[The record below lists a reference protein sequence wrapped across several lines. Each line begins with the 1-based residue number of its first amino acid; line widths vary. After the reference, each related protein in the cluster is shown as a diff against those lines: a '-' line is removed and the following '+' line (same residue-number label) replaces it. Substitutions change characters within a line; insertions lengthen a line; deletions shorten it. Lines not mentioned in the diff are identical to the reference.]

1 MPLSLNKPSTIF
13 SNSPLTADPGFYS
26 NAASAQGQQRTV
38 ITSGHVGQRKDGSW
52 PETFREQ
59 VQQALSNL
67 VASLESG
74 GASARDIV
82 KLTFYPVNWSIDMLE
97 DLFKPVFQVLT
108 EKHGVMH
115 RPLTTLVPV
124 PSLAFPQA
132 KFEIEAVA
140 MVGGAARPW
149 RDADTPVYRPPPVET
164 DVVVVGGGF
173 SGLAAAHRCHEA
185 GLKTI
190 VLEAKSRI
198 GGRSRTH
205 KKQSGR
211 GVVELGATW
220 INKTTQPEVFALTQK
235 FGLET
240 LEQFAEGDM
249 VYQGVDGMVIR
260 GQADDLA
267 RSVSAEDRHQTAI
280 YTQALVQRPDS
291 IDIRK
296 FHDFPKSEDVT
307 FADWVAQLGCTGEH
321 VQALA
326 NHFSS
331 ALIGRGSKDIGA
343 HYFLDYIKSGLGFS
357 SLVTD
362 DKMGAQNLRVK
373 NGTSEIAYSLART
386 LEPRSIL
393 LDCPVDSIVQHQGN
407 CLVTTRSGASFR
419 ARKVIVAIPTNTY
432 TDIHFTPPLP
442 AGKRAL
448 VTRTMPGYYTK
459 ALVSYQEPW
468 WRHAGLSGK
477 FSSLKGPIYFSW
489 DTSDPGSQQYSLALF
504 IVGPNAH
511 QWSKLS
517 ALQQEESL
525 LKHLAELVGPKL
537 AQKAHDVLEVNI
549 MEWEKEEF
557 LCGAPTSSMP
567 PGLLSRFG
575 DDLRTPLSNVHF
587 AGAETAFEW
596 KGYLEGAVRAG
607 YRAAK
612 EVTQGLQPVAKL

>member
-1 MPLSLNKPSTIF
+1 MAPPLNKPATIF
-13 SNSPLTADPGFYS
+13 SNSPRTADPGFYS
-26 NAASAQGQQRTV
+26 NTASAHGQQRTI

-82 KLTFYPVNWSIDMLE
+82 KLTFYPVDWSMDMLE
-97 DLFKPVFQVLT
+97 DLFKPIFQILT

-140 MVGGAARPW
+140 MVGGTAQPW
-149 RDADTPVYRPPPVET
+149 RDDNTPIYKPPPVET

-173 SGLAAAHRCHEA
+173 SGLTAAYRCHEA

-190 VLEAKSRI
+190 VLEAKPRI

-205 KKQSGR
+205 KKQSGP

-220 INKTTQPEVFALTQK
+220 INKNTQPEVFALTQK

-240 LEQFAEGDM
+240 LEQFVQGDTIH
-249 VYQGVDGMVIR
+249 QGIDGVVIR
-260 GQADDLA
+260 GQAGGLA
-267 RSVSAEDRHQTAI
+267 NHVSAEDRRQAEI
-280 YTQALVQRPDS
+280 YTQALVQRPES
-291 IDIRK
+291 VNIRK

-307 FADWVAQLGCTGEH
+307 YSDWLAQLGCTGEY

-326 NHFSS
+326 NHSTG

-343 HYFLDYIKSGLGFS
+343 HYFLDYIKSGMGFL
-357 SLVTD
+357 SLVSD
-362 DKMGAQNLRVK
+362 DKMGAQHLRVK
-373 NGTSEIAYSLART
+373 KGTSEIAYSLARA
-386 LEPRSIL
+386 LEPGSIL
-393 LDCPVDSIVQHQGN
+393 VNSPVDSIVQHQGD
-407 CLVTTRSGASFR
+407 CLVTTASGASFK
-419 ARKVIVAIPTNTY
+419 ARKVIMAIPTNTY
-432 TDIHFTPPLP
+432 TNIHFTPPLP
-442 AGKRAL
+442 RGKRAL

-459 ALVSYQEPW
+459 ALVSYREPW

-477 FSSLKGPIYFSW
+477 FTSLKGPICFSF
-489 DTSDPGSQQYSLALF
+489 DTSDPSCEQYSLALF
-504 IVGPNAH
+504 IVGQVAH

-525 LKHLAELVGPKL
+525 LNHLEELVGPKL

-575 DDLRTPLSNVHF
+575 GDLRTPLSNVHF

-612 EVTQGLQPVAKL
+612 EVTQALQPTAKL

>member
-1 MPLSLNKPSTIF
+1 MAPPLNKPGTIF
-13 SNSPLTADPGFYS
+13 SNSPRTADPGFYS
-26 NAASAQGQQRTV
+26 NTVSAHGQQRTI

-59 VQQALSNL
+59 VQQALFNL

-82 KLTFYPVNWSIDMLE
+82 KLTFYPVDWSMDMLE
-97 DLFKPVFQVLT
+97 DLFKPIFQILT

-140 MVGGAARPW
+140 MVGGTAQPW
-149 RDADTPVYRPPPVET
+149 RDADTPVYKPPPVET
-164 DVVVVGGGF
+164 EVVVVGGGF
-173 SGLAAAHRCHEA
+173 SGLAAAYRCHEA

-190 VLEAKSRI
+190 VLEAKARI

-205 KKQSGR
+205 KKQSGP

-220 INKTTQPEVFALTQK
+220 INKSTQPEVFALTQK

-240 LEQFAEGDM
+240 LEQFAEGDTIH
-249 VYQGVDGMVIR
+249 QGVDGVVIR
-260 GQADDLA
+260 GQAGGLES
-267 RSVSAEDRHQTAI
+267 RISAEDRRQTEI
-280 YTQALVQRPDS
+280 YTQALVQRS
-291 IDIRK
+291 ESVNIRK
-296 FHDFPKSEDVT
+296 FHEFPKSEDVT

-326 NHFSS
+326 NHLSS

-343 HYFLDYIKSGLGFS
+343 HYFLDYVKSGMGFL
-357 SLVTD
+357 SLVSD
-362 DKMGAQNLRVK
+362 DKMGAQHLRVK
-373 NGTSEIAYSLART
+373 KGTSEIAYSLARA
-386 LEPRSIL
+386 LEPGSVL
-393 LDCPVDSIVQHQGN
+393 VNSPVDSIVQHQGD
-407 CLVTTRSGASFR
+407 CLITTASGASFR
-419 ARKVIVAIPTNTY
+419 ARKVVMAIPTNTY
-432 TDIHFTPPLP
+432 TNIHFTPPLP
-442 AGKRAL
+442 RGKRAL
-448 VTRTMPGYYTK
+448 ATRTMPGYYTK
-459 ALVSYQEPW
+459 ALVTYREPW

-477 FSSLKGPIYFSW
+477 FTSLKGPIYFSW
-489 DTSDPGSQQYSLALF
+489 DTSDPSSEQYSLALF
-504 IVGPNAH
+504 IVGPVAH
-511 QWSKLS
+511 QWSELS
-517 ALQQEESL
+517 TLQQEESL
-525 LKHLAELVGPKL
+525 LNHLAELVGPKL
-537 AQKAHDVLEVNI
+537 AKNAHDVLEVNI

-567 PGLLSRFG
+567 PGLLSQFG
-575 DDLRTPLSNVHF
+575 GNLRNPLSNVHF
-587 AGAETAFEW
+587 TGAETAFEW

-612 EVTQGLQPVAKL
+612 EVTQALQPTAKL